1 MAQVDPAPAL
11 TASAPTVGVA
21 RNAQG
26 NNNNDQNNIS
36 YHFVTNNKF
45 GKIAIFFIFYSTFNE
60 VEYRI

>member
-45 GKIAIFFIFYSTFNE
+45 GKIAIFFYILFNE